1 MKNIFIKL
9 TLLFSLFFIVGINA
23 FALDVS
29 PSSNVVVNDV
39 QYDHVVWDGIP
50 IGFAVP
56 VGQER
61 ILKFPGS
68 VTLNNSNARLTT
80 DKVSIQ
86 NNAGF
91 LYIKAK
97 KEFRPIRLDFTLS
110 STGQVILVDLSANDN
125 VSNTP
130 VSVVLSDNNNQN
142 TSPTSPN
149 NTHQDQNNI
158 QSVNDVTLMR
168 YAIQHLYAPERL
180 ISHNNSIT
188 RVPMETQQSVNLF
201 DDKSV
206 LAMPLIS
213 WNAGDLYVTAI
224 LLKNNWDEKI
234 LLNPRNING
243 NFIAAS
249 FYPSRI
255 INSKGSNNDR
265 STVFLVS
272 NEPFNDALNQMK
284 EYTDD

>member
-1 MKNIFIKL
+1 M
-9 TLLFSLFFIVGINA
+9 GEINTY
-23 FALDVS
+23 ALDVS

-50 IGFAVP
+50 VAFSVP

-68 VTLNNSNARLTT
+68 VTLNNTNARLTT
-80 DKVSIQ
+80 NKVSIQ

-97 KEFRPIRLDFTLS
+97 KTFKPIRLDFTLT
-110 STGQVILVDLSANDN
+110 STGQVILVDLSAKDIG
-125 VSNTP
+125 SDTP
-130 VSVVLSDNNNQN
+130 VSVVLSDNNNQDN
-142 TSPTSPN
+142 TTN
-149 NTHQDQNNI
+149 NSQQNPHNQNNI

-180 ISHNNSIT
+180 IAHNNSIA
-188 RVPMETQQSVNLF
+188 RVPMQTQPSVDLF

-213 WNAGDLYVTAI
+213 WNAGELYVTAV

-243 NFIAAS
+243 SFVAAS

-255 INSKGSNNDR
+255 INPKGSNDDR

-284 EYTDD
+284 EYTND

>member
-1 MKNIFIKL
+1 MKKFFIKL
-9 TLLFSLFFIVGINA
+9 TLLFLLFCIIGFNA

-29 PSSNVVVNDV
+29 PSSNMVVNDV

-50 IGFAVP
+50 IAFSVP

-97 KEFRPIRLDFTLS
+97 KEFRSIRLDFTLS
-110 STGQVILVDLSANDN
+110 STGQVILVDLSAQGS
-125 VSNTP
+125 VSDTP
-130 VSVVLSDNNNQN
+130 VSVVLSDNKSQN
-142 TSPTSPN
+142 TVSTN
-149 NTHQDQNNI
+149 ANQDQNNI

-168 YAIQHLYAPERL
+168 YAIQHLYAPQRL

-188 RVPMETQQSVNLF
+188 RVPMETQQSVDLF

-206 LAMPLIS
+206 MAMPLIS
-213 WNAGDLYVTAI
+213 WNAGNLYVTAV

-255 INSKGSNNDR
+255 INPKGGNNDR

>member
-1 MKNIFIKL
+1 MKNIFIKI
-9 TLLFSLFFIVGINA
+9 TLLFSLFCIIDINA
-23 FALDVS
+23 FALDIS

-50 IGFAVP
+50 IAFSVS

-91 LYIKAK
+91 LYIFAK
-97 KEFRPIRLDFTLS
+97 KSFEPIRLDFTLL
-110 STGQVILVDLSANDN
+110 STGQVILVDLSAEKNASD
-125 VSNTP
+125 TP
-130 VSVVLSDNNNQN
+130 VSVVLSDNNSQN
-142 TSPTSPN
+142 TTSN
-149 NTHQDQNNI
+149 NTHQYQNNI

-168 YAIQHLYAPERL
+168 YAIQHLYAPQRL
-180 ISHNNSIT
+180 ISHNDSIT
-188 RVPMETQQSVNLF
+188 RVPMETQRSVNLF
-201 DDKSV
+201 DDKSAM
-206 LAMPLIS
+206 AMPLIS
-213 WNAGDLYVTAI
+213 WNAGDLYVTAV

-255 INSKGSNNDR
+255 INPKGSNNDR

-272 NEPFNDALNQMK
+272 NKPFNDALNKMK
-284 EYTDD
+284 EYADD